1 MVADVLCAALDAVFV
16 LVEIFVDYLL
26 NRKDKTGS
34 ESNDDRDTRPPRKKF
49 RVRLAERRQ
58 QRAAKARHVLGQT
71 VEPERQNRRN
81 PAD

>member
-16 LVEIFVDYLL
+16 LVEIFADYLL

-34 ESNDDRDTRPPRKKF
+34 KSNDDRDSKPSRKKF

-58 QRAAKARHVLGQT
+58 RRAAKARHVLGKAVAAQ
-71 VEPERQNRRN
+71 RQNRRD

>member
-16 LVEIFVDYLL
+16 LVEVFTDYVL
-26 NRKDKTGS
+26 NKKDKTDS
-34 ESNDDRDTRPPRKKF
+34 KSNDDRNTRPPREKF

-58 QRAAKARHVLGQT
+58 RRAAQARHVLGKT
-71 VEPERQNRRN
+71 AASERQNRRD